1 MSIFHLFDKKIILGP
16 ALDLIRQTSQK
27 IKTIQAHKK
36 ATLSRCLVKVQIIQ
50 NIQWLKLNVLGIR
63 TL

>member
-27 IKTIQAHKK
+27 IKIIQAHKK
-36 ATLSRCLVKVQIIQ
+36 VTLSRCLVKVQIIQ
-50 NIQWLKLNVLGIR
+50 NIQ
-63 TL
+63 

>member
-27 IKTIQAHKK
+27 IKTIQAVPQESYIKP
-36 ATLSRCLVKVQIIQ
+36 LSGQSTNYTKYSMTETECSRY
-50 NIQWLKLNVLGIR
+50 
-63 TL
+63 